1 MRSWTRDHPL
11 TVFLL
16 LAFPLSWYPWILALL
31 RGTTTGPNPLGP
43 FVAALIVTAIASG
56 RTGIRELLGKLLLW
70 RVSPR
75 YYLVVFGL
83 PILICAVGAAF
94 TVAAG
99 HGTFKPAPISWPDLL
114 ETFIFIL
121 LFIGLGEEP
130 GWRGF
135 ALPELQ
141 RRYSPAVATLLLA
154 AVWAV
159 WHLPLIGNEFPMPAV
174 PPFLVSLL
182 GGAFVQTWLFNR
194 TRGSLLLQMVFHALV
209 NTVGASLV
217 FRWFSGNDVLML
229 RWSTAILWLA
239 AGAAS
244 LVLDAR
250 STSPGQAR
258 ESVEVAGA

>member
-43 FVAALIVTAIASG
+43 FVAALIVTAMVSG
-56 RTGIRELLGKLLLW
+56 RTGIRDLLGKLVLW
-70 RVSPR
+70 RVRPR
-75 YYLVVFGL
+75 YYLVALGL
-83 PILICAVGAAF
+83 PILISVLAAAF

-99 HGTFKPAPISWPDLL
+99 DGTLKPAPISWSDLVESFL
-114 ETFIFIL
+114 FIL

-141 RRYSPAVATLLLA
+141 RRHSPAVATLILS

-159 WHLPLIGNEFPMPAV
+159 WHLPLIGSEFPMATV
-174 PPFLVSLL
+174 PPFLASLL
-182 GGAFVQTWLFNR
+182 GGAFLQTWLFNR
-194 TRGSLLLQMVFHALV
+194 TRGSLLLQMLCHAMV
-209 NTVGASLV
+209 NTIGAGLA
-217 FRWFSGNDVLML
+217 FRWFAGSDLLIL
-229 RWSTAILWLA
+229 RWSTAVLWLA

-244 LVLDAR
+244 VVLSSR
-250 STSPGQAR
+250 STSRHAR
-258 ESVEVAGA
+258 ESVEAAGA